1 MMNSAQN
8 SHLSVI
14 DCKRPYSQLLTYYDH
29 KYKLAWGYMRA
40 QPRACFT
47 KTLLKELQDWF
58 TELSVQNEK
67 HIEYAVL
74 ASDIPGVYNL
84 GGDLRLFRD
93 LIAKKDSAGLLNY
106 AKSCIDALYIK
117 MKNFHRDITHIT
129 LVQGDALGGGFECA
143 LASDVLIAERSAKL
157 GLPEILFNLFPGMGA
172 YSLLSRKLSPA
183 HAERMI
189 LSGRLYQAEELY
201 EMGVVDVLAD
211 DRQGEMAVYDYVRRE
226 GKFANGYRAVRR
238 VKERVHPV
246 SYEELMSITEI
257 WVDAA
262 LRLQDR
268 DLRMMERLVAK
279 QSKRQRQSH
288 GLCSV
293 RSN

>member
-1 MMNSAQN
+1 MNSAQN

-14 DCKRPYSQLLTYYDH
+14 ECKNSYSQLLTYYDE
-29 KYKLAWGYMRA
+29 KYRLAWGYMRA

-47 KTLLKELQDWF
+47 KTLLNELQDWF

-67 HIEYAVL
+67 DIRYAVL

-93 LIAKKDSAGLLNY
+93 LIAKKDSVGLLNY

-143 LASDVLIAERSAKL
+143 LASDVLIAERSTKL

-172 YSLLSRKLSPA
+172 YSLLSRKLTPVL
-183 HAERMI
+183 AEKMI
-189 LSGRLYQAEELY
+189 LSGKLYLAEELY
-201 EMGVVDVLAD
+201 DMGVVDVLAD
-211 DRQGEMAVYDYVRRE
+211 DH
-226 GKFANGYRAVRR
+226 KHSNGYRALRR
-238 VKERVHPV
+238 VRERVNPV

-262 LRLQDR
+262 LRLRER
-268 DLRMMERLVAK
+268 DLRMMDRLVSK
-279 QSKRQRQSH
+279 QSKRQQQSH

-293 RSN
+293 KL